1 MNSARWNKEKMMKMV
16 EDYKKLNTIFKS
28 IYKKGF
34 ISSKELKAIFTKEFK
49 ERGITL
55 NPKATQIM
63 NCDLYHIKK
72 CKTRINGKLTDGYE
86 IGDWK
91 FKFEL

>member
-55 NPKATQIM
+55 NPKATQIL
-63 NCDLYHIKK
+63 NCDLSHIKK

-91 FKFEL
+91 FKFAL